1 MSLRKLILEA
11 ARNRQKRK
19 GEMGIWMWVVI
30 GLILSVV
37 LTGSVVAL
45 GGDFMEAL
53 TSGAGMVSILSDLTG
68 GMAG

>member
-1 MSLRKLILEA
+1 MILQTA
-11 ARNRQKRK
+11 IQAFKNTKNRK
-19 GEMGIWMWVVI
+19 GEMGIWMWVII
-30 GLILSVV
+30 GMILSLV

-45 GGDFMEAL
+45 GGDFMQAL